1 MSQNVYVNLKSL
13 KTSVSGGRQTAFD
26 KLSTAFGKYS
36 KTGNDNNQVDK
47 STKYASRMDML
58 RVAVQDYLDPTA
70 GMTDAQRERFIK
82 KIYAKIQSGKKL
94 TQDELAYLRR
104 YDPVTYMKVARIQA
118 QREALEAQLKCCK
131 SKEEAQELY
140 TDAVS
145 RIPEDD
151 PARAELLAA
160 YDDAY
165 GECEFPYK
173 SRVMGTSEPLKPLK
187 APYMARNPVKWGFF
201 RLKGQEIPLK
211 I

>member
-58 RVAVQDYLDPTA
+58 RVAMQDYLDPTA

-151 PARAELLAA
+151 PARAELLVA

-165 GECEFPYK
+165 GEFKKSDDYGSMPQKDEDRYK
-173 SRVMGTSEPLKPLK
+173 EAGTG
-187 APYMARNPVKWGFF
+187 V
-201 RLKGQEIPLK
+201 
-211 I
+211 

>member
-13 KTSVSGGRQTAFD
+13 KTSVSGDGRTAFD
-26 KLSTAFGKYS
+26 KLKMVFGKNSSNGDNSIQASRPAAYS
-36 KTGNDNNQVDK
+36 
-47 STKYASRMDML
+47 SRMDML

-165 GECEFPYK
+165 GEFKK
-173 SRVMGTSEPLKPLK
+173 SDDYGSLPQKDEDREKEAGTG
-187 APYMARNPVKWGFF
+187 V
-201 RLKGQEIPLK
+201 
-211 I
+211 

>member
-94 TQDELAYLRR
+94 TQDELACLRR

-165 GECEFPYK
+165 GSSKNRMTMEAC
-173 SRVMGTSEPLKPLK
+173 RRRMRIGTNRLGQGSDTGVPALG
-187 APYMARNPVKWGFF
+187 RRCQTPVPKCG
-201 RLKGQEIPLK
+201 K
-211 I
+211 

>member
-36 KTGNDNNQVDK
+36 KTGNDNNQADK

-104 YDPVTYMKVARIQA
+104 YDPVTYMKVARVRSA
-118 QREALEAQLKCCK
+118 ARRRRSASMCLRPERRG
-131 SKEEAQELY
+131 SS
-140 TDAVS
+140 S
-145 RIPEDD
+145 RRMRCRMRP
-151 PARAELLAA
+151 
-160 YDDAY
+160 
-165 GECEFPYK
+165 
-173 SRVMGTSEPLKPLK
+173 
-187 APYMARNPVKWGFF
+187 
-201 RLKGQEIPLK
+201 
-211 I
+211 

>member
-104 YDPVTYMKVARIQA
+104 RQSMQA
-118 QREALEAQLKCCK
+118 SEQRQ
-131 SKEEAQELY
+131 
-140 TDAVS
+140 
-145 RIPEDD
+145 P
-151 PARAELLAA
+151 
-160 YDDAY
+160 
-165 GECEFPYK
+165 
-173 SRVMGTSEPLKPLK
+173 
-187 APYMARNPVKWGFF
+187 
-201 RLKGQEIPLK
+201 
-211 I
+211 

>member
-94 TQDELAYLRR
+94 TQDE
-104 YDPVTYMKVARIQA
+104 Q
-118 QREALEAQLKCCK
+118 AQLKCCK
-131 SKEEAQELY
+131 SKEEAQALY

-145 RIPEDD
+145 RIPEDY

-165 GECEFPYK
+165 GEFKK
-173 SRVMGTSEPLKPLK
+173 SDDYGSLPQKDEDRDK
-187 APYMARNPVKWGFF
+187 
-201 RLKGQEIPLK
+201 
-211 I
+211 

>member
-13 KTSVSGGRQTAFD
+13 KTSVSGGRQTAVD

-94 TQDELAYLRR
+94 TQDELAYLRK

-118 QREALEAQLKCCK
+118 QREALEEQLKCCK

-165 GECEFPYK
+165 GEFKK
-173 SRVMGTSEPLKPLK
+173 SDDYGSLPQKDEDRDK
-187 APYMARNPVKWGFF
+187 
-201 RLKGQEIPLK
+201 
-211 I
+211 

>member
-13 KTSVSGGRQTAFD
+13 NTSVSGGRQTAFD
-26 KLSTAFGKYS
+26 KLNTAFGKYS

-151 PARAELLAA
+151 PARAELMAA

-165 GECEFPYK
+165 GEFKK
-173 SRVMGTSEPLKPLK
+173 SDDYGSLPQKDEDRDK
-187 APYMARNPVKWGFF
+187 
-201 RLKGQEIPLK
+201 
-211 I
+211 